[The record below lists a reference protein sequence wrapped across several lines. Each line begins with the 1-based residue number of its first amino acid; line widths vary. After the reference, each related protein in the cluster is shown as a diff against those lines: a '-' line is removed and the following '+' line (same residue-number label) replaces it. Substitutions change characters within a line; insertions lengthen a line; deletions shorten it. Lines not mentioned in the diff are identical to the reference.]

1 MKRLALC
8 TAAALALILVGGQ
21 SAISAGTAQEI
32 VMASTD
38 NPQAQLD
45 TAAKM
50 DTATKTNAFH
60 EVLQQ
65 MGAGKKID
73 PKLWDQFVAA
83 QNDGIQTGPK
93 VGEKVPDFTL
103 PDQNGKQWSL
113 HELMGPKGLLLVFTR
128 SADW

>member
-1 MKRLALC
+1 
-8 TAAALALILVGGQ
+8 
-21 SAISAGTAQEI
+21 
-32 VMASTD
+32 MAS
-38 NPQAQLD
+38 NENAGPQ
-45 TAAKM
+45 M
-50 DTATKTNAFH
+50 DTAVKADAFH
-60 EVLQQ
+60 QVLQK
-65 MGAGKKID
+65 MGAGEKID

-83 QNDGIQTGPK
+83 QNDGLQTGPK